1 MVSRAVVSQIVAY
14 LAECVYSRI
23 VYSCIAVA
31 DCRLCG
37 GACRFWRL
45 SSTFVV
51 LAGLLACLLA
61 LALALV
67 VPSLGV
73 RKKALFIDVLHV
85 YYETVNG

>member
-1 MVSRAVVSQIVAY
+1 MSARG
-14 LAECVYSRI
+14 R
-23 VYSCIAVA
+23 
-31 DCRLCG
+31 
-37 GACRFWRL
+37 
-45 SSTFVV
+45 
-51 LAGLLACLLA
+51 ACLLA